1 MELARRLF
9 DRVRNFL
16 PSLLFFFL
24 VCFFFFFTAGV
35 VEKSDFLFSRSKYG
49 MQAIFPLSRARVG
62 GVQ

>member
-16 PSLLFFFL
+16 PSLLLFFFWF
-24 VCFFFFFTAGV
+24 VFFFTAGV
-35 VEKSDFLFSRSKYG
+35 VKKSDLLFSRSKYG
-49 MQAIFPLSRARVG
+49 MQAIFPLSRARIG

>member
-16 PSLLFFFL
+16 PSLLLFFL
-24 VCFFFFFTAGV
+24 VCFFTAGV
-35 VEKSDFLFSRSKYG
+35 VKKSDFLFSRSKYG
-49 MQAIFPLSRARVG
+49 MQAIFPLSRARVR